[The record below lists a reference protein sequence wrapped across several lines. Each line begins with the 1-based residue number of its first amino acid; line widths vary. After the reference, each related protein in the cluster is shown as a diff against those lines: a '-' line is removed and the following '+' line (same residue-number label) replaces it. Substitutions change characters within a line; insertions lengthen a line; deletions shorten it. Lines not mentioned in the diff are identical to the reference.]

1 MIVRIAAAAGK
12 VRPLA
17 RPEVLDITPSGFR
30 VCRGQMDICEQ
41 GVAPRKMPMASTFL
55 RFRRS
60 QNRALA
66 MTMTGSLARGGLRI
80 RAERLPV

>member
-1 MIVRIAAAAGK
+1 MIVRIAAATGK

-41 GVAPRKMPMASTFL
+41 STSPKIEL
-55 RFRRS
+55 RRLLENADGIDFFAIPTRS
-60 QNRALA
+60 KSRSGNDR
-66 MTMTGSLARGGLRI
+66 
-80 RAERLPV
+80 